1 MDMQLTQD
9 QGIALLRKLANDDAF
24 RASFESDPAAAMAGI
39 GISQQTLDSLD
50 SECLE
55 QRTLAPKSVF
65 EALLGNVDSE
75 EFQLAMSMHVHTLN
89 IG

>member
-1 MDMQLTQD
+1 MQLTQE

-24 RASFESDPAAAMAGI
+24 RTSFETDPVAAMAGI
-39 GISQQTLDSLD
+39 GISQQTLDALD

-55 QRTLAPKSVF
+55 PRTLAPKAVF
-65 EALLGNVDSE
+65 ESLLANVESQ